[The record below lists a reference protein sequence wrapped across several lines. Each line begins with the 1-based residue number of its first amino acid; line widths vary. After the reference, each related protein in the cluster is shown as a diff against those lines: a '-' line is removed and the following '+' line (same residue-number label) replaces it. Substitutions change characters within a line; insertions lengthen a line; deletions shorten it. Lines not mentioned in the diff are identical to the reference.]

1 MMPMTQEEC
10 LALLEIEQLM
20 EDAGRSLTYRE
31 IGERLGMSH
40 ESVRT
45 MERIALMKLKK
56 RVSHGWAP

>member
-31 IGERLGMSH
+31 IGQRLGMSH

-45 MERIALMKLKK
+45 MERIAIMKLKK
-56 RVSHGWAP
+56 RIPTGWAR